1 MSNIIPE
8 TFLLLCFTYKAIF
21 CCLALHLCIKF
32 FFSAIHCTL
41 VLVLLASKGCSSRP
55 IDEEIQDIDD
65 IIIETDD
72 FAQPINLR
80 ALGSTQSS
88 ITLQW

>member
-1 MSNIIPE
+1 MYQI
-8 TFLLLCFTYKAIF
+8 
-21 CCLALHLCIKF
+21 